1 MWSLVPLWCGSWWRR
16 LRCSFHTKGT
26 YTYDFDQYDYVARA
40 LLDGH
45 AWLDLDVPDALRDAA
60 DPYDVATRQR
70 LLADGVSPVY
80 WDYAFYQ
87 GHWYSYFGVVPALLL
102 FLPVIGRS
110 HRCSSMAG

>member
-1 MWSLVPLWCGSWWRR
+1 MCRM
-16 LRCSFHTKGT
+16 RCVT
-26 YTYDFDQYDYVARA
+26 R
-40 LLDGH
+40 
-45 AWLDLDVPDALRDAA
+45 A

-102 FLPVIGRS
+102 FLPYRAVTSLFVRWRAVCPAVAAC
-110 HRCSSMAG
+110 RC

>member
-1 MWSLVPLWCGSWWRR
+1 MAAGGGGSVE
-16 LRCSFHTKGT
+16 LPYEGT

-87 GHWYSYFGVVPALLL
+87 GTGIRISVWFPRCCCSCR
-102 FLPVIGRS
+102 IGRS